1 VPDRVTAVVVTFNR
15 RQLLEEC
22 MRALFE
28 QTHLLTRIYV
38 VDNASSDGTAEW
50 AEQLVAKAPVPISLI
65 RLLENG
71 GGAGGF
77 AAGIA
82 AARKDDTD
90 WLWLMD
96 DDAAPQPDTLELL
109 VNSPPARE
117 PATACVAPKVV
128 YASGGLDA
136 NQRGHFHRRLR
147 SLPESSYVRG
157 QYPAIGYMS
166 FVGTLLRADAVRQ
179 IGLPRA
185 DFFVWGDDV
194 EYSLRLRQVGEI
206 RLVSESVMVHKRNTH
221 SHCNRRSRLLSAL
234 LPVSLYPTPIENFW
248 QPLCGL
254 RNYIWMKREYEG
266 QSALGATGTTAQ
278 FLVKHLLVD
287 NHPVTRTRW
296 IVRFAREGRR
306 GRFRNIPPE
315 RWRAMLRA
323 GEL

>member
-1 VPDRVTAVVVTFNR
+1 MPDGVTAVVVTFNR
-15 RQLLEEC
+15 RQLLQEC
-22 MRALFE
+22 VRALFE
-28 QTHLLTRIYV
+28 QTHRLARIYI
-38 VDNASSDGTAEW
+38 VDNASSDGTSKWVDQIA
-50 AEQLVAKAPVPISLI
+50 AGAPVPISLI
-65 RLLENG
+65 RLPENG

-82 AARKDDTD
+82 TAREDETD

-221 SHCNRRSRLLSAL
+221 SHSNRRSRLLSVL

-266 QSALGATGTTAQ
+266 QSSLSAVGTTLQ
-278 FLVKHLLVD
+278 FLAKHLLVD
-287 NHPVTRTRW
+287 GEPLLRVRW
-296 IVRFAREGRR
+296 ILRFAWDGRR
-306 GRFRNIPPE
+306 GRFHNIPPVQ
-315 RWRAMLRA
+315 WWAMVRR
-323 GEL
+323 G

>member
-1 VPDRVTAVVVTFNR
+1 M
-15 RQLLEEC
+15 Q
-22 MRALFE
+22 ALFE
-28 QTHLLTRIYV
+28 QTHHLARIYV
-38 VDNASSDGTAEW
+38 VDNASSDGTSEWVEKIAAE
-50 AEQLVAKAPVPISLI
+50 APVPISQI
-65 RLLENG
+65 RLPENG
-71 GGAGGF
+71 GGAAGF

-82 AARKDDTD
+82 AAREDEID

-96 DDAAPQPDTLELL
+96 DDAAPQPDALESL
-109 VNSPPARE
+109 VNSPPAQE
-117 PATACVAPKVV
+117 QTTACVAPKVI
-128 YASGGLDA
+128 YASGGLDS

-147 SLPESSYVRG
+147 SLPESSYVPG
-157 QYPAIGYMS
+157 QYPTLGYMS
-166 FVGTLLRADAVRQ
+166 FVGTLLRAAAARAID
-179 IGLPRA
+179 LPRA

-194 EYSLRLRQVGEI
+194 EYSLRLRRVGEI

-221 SHCNRRSRLLSAL
+221 SHSNRRSRLLNAL

-287 NHPVTRTRW
+287 DHPVTRARW
-296 IVRFAREGRR
+296 IVRFARAGRR